1 MIMDHINSIVIVN
14 GYCLCA
20 DIDECE
26 EGRVN
31 NCLRDATCTNTDGSY
46 TCDCQSG
53 LTGNGKFCF
62 GEY

>member
-1 MIMDHINSIVIVN
+1 M
-14 GYCLCA
+14 
-20 DIDECE
+20 DECE

-31 NCLRDATCTNTDGSY
+31 NCHRDATCTNTDGSY